1 MVWAHCHNSF
11 TMKWSPWLDAMLCG
25 TPCLWIRYSVSPS
38 LVVRL
43 ELWADKANPYL
54 EYVSFEYP
62 WGSIA
67 GPSRVEGH
75 SVVTFPPSSCWS
87 AWGLVLYWGL
97 IVGLCCSWVGCSE
110 ASVSWLGKWESMPP
124 SLLLSSFLPEWLLYS
139 CPHATSSG
147 MANVNCLSHF
157 PYLVVHS
164 ALDVFWWAW
173 THEKDF
179 RTFMPTP
186 VCSYVCLHS
195 YLLASIV

>member
-1 MVWAHCHNSF
+1 MCLLNTREDQLLVLPGWKD
-11 TMKWSPWLDAMLCG
+11 TVWSPSH
-25 TPCLWIRYSVSPS
+25 R
-38 LVVRL
+38 VV
-43 ELWADKANPYL
+43 
-54 EYVSFEYP
+54 
-62 WGSIA
+62 G
-67 GPSRVEGH
+67 
-75 SVVTFPPSSCWS
+75 WS

-179 RTFMPTP
+179 RTLCPLL
-186 VCSYVCLHS
+186 YVHMFVSTHTFLHPLYS
-195 YLLASIV
+195 LFP